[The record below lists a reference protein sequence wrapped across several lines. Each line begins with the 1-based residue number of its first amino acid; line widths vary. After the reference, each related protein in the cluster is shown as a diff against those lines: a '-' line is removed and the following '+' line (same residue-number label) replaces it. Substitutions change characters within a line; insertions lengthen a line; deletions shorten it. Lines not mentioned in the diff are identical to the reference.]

1 MKNIINILFLI
12 ISLSAFAQESR
23 ELAIGQPDAV
33 VDLRTQEGTKLVK
46 TTWKYSDA
54 KLVNADFNAPGP
66 DKNDPLVL
74 YPTGKKIATQDL
86 TPKAGAAN
94 FDDSK
99 WQTLDPTKLEERRGT
114 GLASFVW
121 YRIDVTIPN
130 KVGDFDPTGST
141 VVFEIVVD
149 DYSEIWVN
157 GKLNKTFGQSGEGV
171 VKGFNARNR
180 VVLTKNAQPGQQF
193 QIAILGINGPIAD
206 LPTNYIWI
214 RSATLD
220 FYKTAPKRADWQ
232 NLGQIVRIDK
242 ELDNVLDANVKIEK
256 LADGFQFT
264 EGPVWHPDGFLLF
277 SDPNTNVIYKYD
289 PVSGNVSIYITKS
302 GYTGFN
308 IGEYH
313 QPGSNGLA
321 IDSEGRLVVCQ
332 HGNRRVIRHE
342 KKGPITVLSD
352 NFDGKRLNSPNDVVI
367 KSDGTIY
374 FTDPPYGLPKAY
386 NDAKKELT
394 SQGVYRIKNGKTE
407 LLTTDL
413 GGPNGIAFSPDE
425 QYLYVSNWDIRDIHN
440 TKTLWRYPVQADG
453 TLGKGAVFFDMN
465 QTDDDEALDGVK
477 VDNQGYIFASAPGG
491 VWIISPQGKYLGK
504 IIGPERPANMAW
516 GDDGK
521 TLYLTAHTGLYK
533 IRTKNG
539 GKIASKSQE
548 ASNKPQETKFK

>member
-1 MKNIINILFLI
+1 MKNIIKIIFL
-12 ISLSAFAQESR
+12 SLLAIPAFAQESR

-66 DKNDPLVL
+66 DKNDPLAL

-86 TPKAGAAN
+86 SPKAGAAN

-99 WQTLDPTKLEERRGT
+99 WQALDPTKLEERRGT

-121 YRIDVTIPN
+121 YRINVTVPN

-171 VKGFNARNR
+171 AKGFNARNR
-180 VVLTKNAQPGQQF
+180 VVLTQNAQPGQQF
-193 QIAILGINGPIAD
+193 QIAILGTNGPIAD

-220 FYKTAPKRADWQ
+220 FYKTTPKRADWQ
-232 NLGQIVRIDK
+232 NLGQIVKIDK

-289 PVSGNVSIYITKS
+289 PVSGNISIYITKS

-332 HGNRRVIRHE
+332 HGNRCVIRHE

-352 NFDGKRLNSPNDVVI
+352 NYNNKRLNSPNDVVI

-413 GGPNGIAFSPDE
+413 GGPNGIAFSPNE

-453 TLGKGAVFFDMN
+453 TLGKGEIFFDMN

-477 VDNQGYIFASAPGG
+477 VDNQGFIFSSAPGG

-539 GKIASKSQE
+539 GKVVSHK
-548 ASNKPQETKFK
+548 

>member
-1 MKNIINILFLI
+1 MKNIINIIFLI
-12 ISLSAFAQESR
+12 ISINAFGQESR
-23 ELAIGQPDAV
+23 ELAIGQPNAI
-33 VDLRTQEGTKLVK
+33 VDLRTNEGAKLVK
-46 TTWKYSDA
+46 ATWKYSDA
-54 KLVNADFNAPGP
+54 KLVDAKFNAPGP
-66 DKNDPLVL
+66 DKNDPLLL
-74 YPTGKKIATQDL
+74 YPTGKTIHTQDL
-86 TPKAGAAN
+86 MPKAGAAN

-99 WQTLDPTKLEERRGT
+99 WITLDPTKLEERRGT

-121 YRIDVTIPN
+121 YRMNVTIPN

-171 VKGFNARNR
+171 AKGFNARNR
-180 VVLTKNAQPGQQF
+180 VVLTQNAQPGQQF
-193 QIAILGINGPIAD
+193 QIAILGTNGPIAD

-232 NLGQIVRIDK
+232 NLGQIVKIDK

-289 PVSGNVSIYITKS
+289 PISGNISIYITKS

-352 NFDGKRLNSPNDVVI
+352 NYNGKRLNSPNDVVI

-386 NDAKKELT
+386 NDTKKELN

-425 QYLYVSNWDIRDIHN
+425 QYLYVSNWDIRDIHH
-440 TKTLWRYPVQADG
+440 TKTLWRFPVQSDG
-453 TLGKGAVFFDMN
+453 TLGKGEIFFDMN

-477 VDNQGYIFASAPGG
+477 VDNQGFIFSSAPGG

-539 GKIASKSQE
+539 GKVVSHK
-548 ASNKPQETKFK
+548 